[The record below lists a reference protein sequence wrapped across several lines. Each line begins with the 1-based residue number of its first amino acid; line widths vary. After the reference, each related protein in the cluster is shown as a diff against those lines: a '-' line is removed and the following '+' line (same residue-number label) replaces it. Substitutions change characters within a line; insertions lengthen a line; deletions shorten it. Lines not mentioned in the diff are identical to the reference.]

1 MGRAISSY
9 QDSKLNKVT
18 LVTSFKPITLNQDV
32 DDQVL
37 GIVREMYAA
46 VPLPKMV
53 ERLGG
58 VDWLLAITKLVLEKM
73 SLSQKLSLILRGNQ
87 ALLALTDRLA
97 KIWLENTY
105 GEERETL
112 EAALIQAK
120 LLYRSDLH
128 KT

>member
-1 MGRAISSY
+1 
-9 QDSKLNKVT
+9 
-18 LVTSFKPITLNQDV
+18 LNQDV

-120 LLYRSDLH
+120 LLYRSYLH